1 MCVNIGKPVN
11 TNATRGDRCH
21 EFMKHWEKELGSH
34 APIKRKN
41 DERPQKAKVKQRL
54 MRRMLAT
61 CHFMT
66 LYINLIEKIL

>member
-41 DERPQKAKVKQRL
+41 DERPQKAKAYEKDVGNL
-54 MRRMLAT
+54 S
-61 CHFMT
+61 
-66 LYINLIEKIL
+66 LYDFIYKPY